1 MQQGWMAWGR
11 WAMGLL
17 LCCVAILPVAA
28 NPNNDLASIRTQLAV
43 GYFQRGQY
51 AVAIDEANKALA
63 ANPRFAAA
71 NNILGLIYAELKE
84 PQKARE
90 QFQRALSLS
99 PDDPDINHNYGWFL
113 CEQGQTQ
120 EGIAFYMNALK
131 NPLYA
136 TPDKTLVNAG
146 QCALKA
152 GEVQAARDYF
162 ERAIKQ
168 RPDNILARVQLAELS
183 LKLGDPVAAKRHFI
197 DLQKRLPESAELL
210 WLGVRIEHLVG
221 NREAEAKLA
230 AQLKNRFPDSLETT
244 KLLTGKYD

>member
-1 MQQGWMAWGR
+1 MQQGLMGWMRLMAC
-11 WAMGLL
+11 ALTLL
-17 LCCVAILPVAA
+17 ALAPAEA
-28 NPNNDLASIRTQLAV
+28 QSGDLASIRTQLAV

-63 ANPRFAAA
+63 ANPKFAAA
-71 NNILGLIYAELKE
+71 YNILGLIHAELKDT
-84 PQKARE
+84 QKARDA
-90 QFQRALSLS
+90 FLKALSLS

-113 CEQGQTQ
+113 CQQGQMQ

-146 QCALKA
+146 QCAIKA
-152 GEVQAARDYF
+152 GEVQTAQDYF
-162 ERAIKQ
+162 ERAIKR
-168 RPDNILARVQLAELS
+168 RPDNIMAHVQLAELS
-183 LKLGDPVAAKRHFI
+183 IKLGDPVNAKKNYL

-210 WLGVRIEHLVG
+210 WLGLRVERLAG
-221 NREAEAKLA
+221 NREGEARLA
-230 AQLKNRFPDSLETT
+230 AQLKSRFPDSLETT